1 MTSSWLASSETYHE
15 EALQKIQDEHLAK
28 VTRLKEEI
36 KRLEPLESRA
46 KVLNKE
52 VTKLM
57 ADIQASKQK
66 TATTEQ
72 MEKDTKVAQQDIDD
86 QLKQWEEEMAEER
99 CAIEEDLLKQFE
111 AGFKKAKTLY
121 HHLFTNL
128 KLDFDQV
135 SP

>member
-1 MTSSWLASSETYHE
+1 
-15 EALQKIQDEHLAK
+15 
-28 VTRLKEEI
+28 
-36 KRLEPLESRA
+36 
-46 KVLNKE
+46 
-52 VTKLM
+52 M

-135 SP
+135 SPQHELKDGVLVLPSDDEDEIADEDMVVDAAGDHPATP